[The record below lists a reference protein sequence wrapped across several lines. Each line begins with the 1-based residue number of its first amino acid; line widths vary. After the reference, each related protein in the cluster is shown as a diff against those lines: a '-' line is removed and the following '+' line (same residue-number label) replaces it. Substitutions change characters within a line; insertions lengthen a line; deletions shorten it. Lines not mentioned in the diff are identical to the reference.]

1 MIEEK
6 RLKFGYGDI
15 CVGSDILAQRMS
27 FQQFKPSAKCGDKV
41 SNDVEF
47 IGDKI
52 VLEFSYE
59 DYCEFIKNHKQIIR
73 LETTEFLFKEY
84 IFDFT
89 KFNEESIKICK
100 KHLNN
105 AMQLYF
111 MCIAA

>member
-15 CVGSDILAQRMS
+15 CVGSDILTQRMS
-27 FQQFKPSAKCGDKV
+27 FQQFKPLAKCGDQV
-41 SNDVEF
+41 SNDVEY
-47 IGDKI
+47 IGDEI

-59 DYCEFIKNHKQIIR
+59 DYREFGENLKQVFNK
-73 LETTEFLFKEY
+73 ETTEFLFKEY

-89 KFNEESIKICK
+89 NFNEESIKVCK

-105 AMQLYF
+105 AMELYF
-111 MCIAA
+111 MCMAA